1 MDDQNKNL
9 IIATVLSFA
18 VIVAWTTLFPP
29 EELPVDLTE
38 QTTQVT
44 QDATLPI
51 ADPVASA
58 ATTPTA
64 AQDTV
69 AEAPR
74 LSIETNEFSGS
85 ISLLGGRID
94 DLALTQYRETIDE
107 DAEVV
112 RLLRPVG
119 EPGAYFA

>member
-9 IIATVLSFA
+9 IMATVLSFA
-18 VIVAWTTLFPP
+18 VIVAWTTIFPP

-51 ADPVASA
+51 ADPVASD

-74 LSIETNEFSGS
+74 VPIETAEFSGS

-94 DLALTQYRETIDE
+94 DLALSQYRETLDE
-107 DAEVV
+107 GVSDLAV
-112 RLLRPVG
+112 RRRTERV
-119 EPGAYFA
+119 